1 MESDWAIGTCYY
13 YLQTFQTI
21 MRRLPVDVEKY
32 MTYVDDIRKEIGLL
46 RKWKKSDNRFK
57 EIIKKKQIEQE
68 VQRQLEIEAKV
79 KEEKE
84 KILAQ

>member
-1 MESDWAIGTCYY
+1 
-13 YLQTFQTI
+13 
-21 MRRLPVDVEKY
+21 

-57 EIIKKKQIEQE
+57 EIIINKQIEQE
-68 VQRQLEIEAKV
+68 VKRQIEIEAKV
-79 KEEKE
+79 KEERE

>member
-1 MESDWAIGTCYY
+1 M
-13 YLQTFQTI
+13 
-21 MRRLPVDVEKY
+21 
-32 MTYVDDIRKEIGLL
+32 IRNMPA

-84 KILAQ
+84 KILAQQC